1 MTEGRTITASS
12 GDSIPSL
19 ARRHGFFWQE
29 LWDLNPALQSAGR
42 DPNVLMEGDEVFI
55 PDLRERWESCATEQ
69 KHTFKRL
76 GDPVKFRMNLK
87 RLGKPRKNEPFVLQ
101 IGSEVIQST
110 TDGSGRLEVF
120 VPGDA
125 SEALLSLNDGAEVY
139 RIQISRLDPIETTT
153 GVQQRLNNL
162 GFACGSEDGE
172 SGNRTAGALRA
183 FQEKYQVPVTG
194 EICDATRAKLRELH
208 P

>member
-172 SGNRTAGALRA
+172 PGNRTAGALRA